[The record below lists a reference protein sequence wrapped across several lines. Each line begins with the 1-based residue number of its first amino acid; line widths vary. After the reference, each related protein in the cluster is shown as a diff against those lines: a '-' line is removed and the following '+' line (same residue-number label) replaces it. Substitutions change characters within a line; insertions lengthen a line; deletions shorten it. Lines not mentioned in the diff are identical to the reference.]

1 MTTRLVTEIIEEL
14 GAEVVTQAPKPMEW
28 SRDKAQLLKG
38 SISRCTLC
46 VGALEFDVTQR
57 DVLLLTH
64 VEEVNEALRRLNI
77 CGFDDVMVVNVMHFC
92 KTHLPALISAVA
104 PKIILAHDTAAFSLG
119 FDYPMDH
126 LAGRTAIW
134 WANDVNNLG
143 CFVLF
148 MLPARPGNKSWWLS
162 QLYKVD
168 RYLTGEQSA
177 WDEIG
182 KGLCMG
188 ENKVNPARECPRHVV
203 WLDQNGLPFCKGHKT
218 LPEKPKTKAR
228 RRERVR

>member
-28 SRDKAQLLKG
+28 SRDKAQLLKK

-46 VGALEFDVTQR
+46 VEVIEFGVHQYDLI
-57 DVLLLTH
+57 LL
-64 VEEVNEALRRLNI
+64 VSNPDYEEALRRLRVS
-77 CGFDDVMVVNVMHFC
+77 GFEDVMVVDVFRLC

-104 PKIILAHDTAAFSLG
+104 PKVIVSYGTAAFSLG

-134 WANDVNNLG
+134 WANEVNSLG
-143 CFVLF
+143 CFILF
-148 MLPARPGNKSWWLS
+148 MLPTKPGNKSWWLS

-168 RYLTGEQSA
+168 RYLTGEQSP

-182 KGLCMG
+182 KGPCV
-188 ENKVNPARECPRHVV
+188 EVNKLYPDVICRNHVV

-218 LPEKPKTKAR
+218 LPKKPKTKAR